1 MSYKKNVCIHNMHK
15 NLFITLHFSA
25 QTRSSEHKLQK
36 LLQWHFFGY
45 MKCVLCKDIER
56 LLLHWDKLS
65 LFNDVRDRYSYVYT
79 TMKIRLVML

>member
-1 MSYKKNVCIHNMHK
+1 MSYKTNVCIPNMHK
-15 NLFITLHFSA
+15 NLFIILDFSA

-45 MKCVLCKDIER
+45 MKCVSYKDIER

-65 LFNDVRDRYSYVYT
+65 LFSNVRDRYSYVYT